1 MQARPFVLFCAGE
14 DSGDVLGE
22 TLVRPA
28 VESGMNVLGVGG
40 PRMQRA
46 GLVPVGDYETL
57 PVSGFGDV
65 FPRVF
70 RLKKIFSHLESLLRE
85 DSCVALVCIDYPG
98 FNMKLC
104 RRALALKKP
113 VLYVAPPQVWA
124 WKKHRARRLR
134 GAKLAVLFNFERR
147 VYESLG
153 LGAEIL
159 EHPFLRAISLDML
172 AVGARAIS
180 PNSQAISPKVRE
192 TRPSLQAISPKV
204 RETRLNGTDARE
216 TRPNQDVVV
225 LPGSRESQAL
235 RNLPFFMEV
244 VSRVHALHPERKFV
258 LVASRESLKTQFE
271 CAAAKLSPAGS
282 VPAWLRIDVAPQE
295 ARERATFYARHA
307 VALCMPGSATLEL
320 ALSGV
325 PLVVADVLD
334 PLTYF
339 IGKHFVKTDYFA
351 LPNVLLGRSAY
362 PEFFF
367 TRGASRKKDS
377 AERVA
382 EALRKALENSP
393 RSTVADLVKTF
404 AASTSAESLMTEFL
418 CEFVERD
425 TH

>member
-46 GLVPVGDYETL
+46 GLVPVGDYGTL

-65 FPRVF
+65 LPRVF

-159 EHPFLRAISLDML
+159 EHPFLRA
-172 AVGARAIS
+172 VGARAIS

-192 TRPSLQAISPKV
+192 TR
-204 RETRLNGTDARE
+204 LNGTDARE
-216 TRPNQDVVV
+216 ARPNQDVVV

-244 VSRVHALHPERKFV
+244 VSRVHALHPERNFV

-307 VALCMPGSATLEL
+307 AALCMPGSATLEL

-367 TRGASRKKDS
+367 TRGASRKKDN
-377 AERVA
+377 AEAVA
-382 EALRKALENSP
+382 EALRKALENPP

>member
-65 FPRVF
+65 LPRVF

-159 EHPFLRAISLDML
+159 EHPFLRA
-172 AVGARAIS
+172 VGARAIS
-180 PNSQAISPKVRE
+180 PKV
-192 TRPSLQAISPKV
+192 
-204 RETRLNGTDARE
+204 RE

-244 VSRVHALHPERKFV
+244 VSRVHALHPERNFV

-307 VALCMPGSATLEL
+307 AALCMPGSATLEL

-367 TRGASRKKDS
+367 TRGASRKKDN

-382 EALRKALENSP
+382 EALRKALENPP

>member
-65 FPRVF
+65 LPRVF

-153 LGAEIL
+153 LGTEIL
-159 EHPFLRAISLDML
+159 EHPFLRA
-172 AVGARAIS
+172 VGAR
-180 PNSQAISPKVRE
+180 
-192 TRPSLQAISPKV
+192 AISPKV

-216 TRPNQDVVV
+216 ARPNQDVVV

-244 VSRVHALHPERKFV
+244 VSRVHALHPERNFV

-271 CAAAKLSPAGS
+271 RAAAKLSPAGS
-282 VPAWLRIDVAPQE
+282 VPAWLRIAVAPQE

-307 VALCMPGSATLEL
+307 AALCMPGSATLEL

-367 TRGASRKKDS
+367 TRGASRKKDN

-382 EALRKALENSP
+382 EALRKALENPP

>member
-65 FPRVF
+65 LPRVF

-159 EHPFLRAISLDML
+159 EHPFLRA
-172 AVGARAIS
+172 VGAR
-180 PNSQAISPKVRE
+180 
-192 TRPSLQAISPKV
+192 AISPKV
-204 RETRLNGTDARE
+204 RETRLNDSDARE
-216 TRPNQDVVV
+216 TRPNGLDAREARPNQDVVV

-244 VSRVHALHPERKFV
+244 VSRVHALHPERNFV

-282 VPAWLRIDVAPQE
+282 MPAWLRIDVAPQE

-307 VALCMPGSATLEL
+307 AALCMPGSATLEL

-367 TRGASRKKDS
+367 TRGASRKKDN

-382 EALRKALENSP
+382 EALRKALENPP

>member
-65 FPRVF
+65 LPRVF

-104 RRALALKKP
+104 CRALALKKP

-159 EHPFLRAISLDML
+159 EHPFLRA
-172 AVGARAIS
+172 VGAR
-180 PNSQAISPKVRE
+180 AISPKVRE
-192 TRPSLQAISPKV
+192 TRPNDS
-204 RETRLNGTDARE
+204 DARE

-244 VSRVHALHPERKFV
+244 VSRVHALHPERNFV

-307 VALCMPGSATLEL
+307 AALCMPGSATLEL

-367 TRGASRKKDS
+367 TRGASRKKDN

-382 EALRKALENSP
+382 EALRKALENPP

>member
-22 TLVRPA
+22 TLVCPA

-65 FPRVF
+65 LPHIF

-159 EHPFLRAISLDML
+159 EHPFLRA
-172 AVGARAIS
+172 VGAR
-180 PNSQAISPKVRE
+180 
-192 TRPSLQAISPKV
+192 AISPKV

-216 TRPNQDVVV
+216 ARPNQDVVV

-244 VSRVHALHPERKFV
+244 VSRVHALHPERNFV

-271 CAAAKLSPAGS
+271 RALAKMSPAGS
-282 VPAWLRIDVAPQE
+282 VPTWLRIDVAPQE

-307 VALCMPGSATLEL
+307 AALCMPGSATLEL

-339 IGKHFVKTDYFA
+339 IGKHFVKTEYFA

-367 TRGASRKKDS
+367 TRGASRKKDN

-382 EALRKALENSP
+382 EALRKALENPP

>member
-134 GAKLAVLFNFERR
+134 GVKLAVLFNFERR

-159 EHPFLRAISLDML
+159 EHPFLRA
-172 AVGARAIS
+172 VGARAIS
-180 PNSQAISPKVRE
+180 PNSQAISPKVC
-192 TRPSLQAISPKV
+192 
-204 RETRLNGTDARE
+204 ETRLNDSDARE
-216 TRPNQDVVV
+216 ARPNQDVVV

-244 VSRVHALHPERKFV
+244 VSRVHALHPERNFV

-271 CAAAKLSPAGS
+271 RAAAKLSPAGS

-307 VALCMPGSATLEL
+307 AALCMPGSATLEL

-367 TRGASRKKDS
+367 TRGASRKKDN

-382 EALRKALENSP
+382 EALRKALENPP
-393 RSTVADLVKTF
+393 RSMVADLVKTF

>member
-46 GLVPVGDYETL
+46 GLTPVGDYETL

-65 FPRVF
+65 LPHIF

-159 EHPFLRAISLDML
+159 EHPFLRA
-172 AVGARAIS
+172 VGAR
-180 PNSQAISPKVRE
+180 
-192 TRPSLQAISPKV
+192 AISPKV

-216 TRPNQDVVV
+216 ARPNQDVVV

-244 VSRVHALHPERKFV
+244 VSRVHALHPERNFV

-271 CAAAKLSPAGS
+271 RALAKMSPAGS
-282 VPAWLRIDVAPQE
+282 VPTWLRIDVAPQE

-307 VALCMPGSATLEL
+307 AALCMPGSATLEL

-367 TRGASRKKDS
+367 TRGASRKKDN

-382 EALRKALENSP
+382 EALRKALENPP

>member
-1 MQARPFVLFCAGE
+1 MQARLFVLFCAGE

-159 EHPFLRAISLDML
+159 EHPFLRA
-172 AVGARAIS
+172 VGARAIS

-192 TRPSLQAISPKV
+192 TRPNDS
-204 RETRLNGTDARE
+204 DARE
-216 TRPNQDVVV
+216 ARPNQDVVV

-244 VSRVHALHPERKFV
+244 VSRVHALHPERNFV
-258 LVASRESLKTQFE
+258 FVASRESLKTQFE

-307 VALCMPGSATLEL
+307 AALCMPGSATLEL

-382 EALRKALENSP
+382 EALRKALENPP

>member
-65 FPRVF
+65 LPRVF

-124 WKKHRARRLR
+124 WKKHRACRLR

-159 EHPFLRAISLDML
+159 EHPFLRA
-172 AVGARAIS
+172 VGAR
-180 PNSQAISPKVRE
+180 
-192 TRPSLQAISPKV
+192 AISPKV

-216 TRPNQDVVV
+216 ARPNGLDACEARPNQDVVV

-244 VSRVHALHPERKFV
+244 VSRVHALHPERNFV

-271 CAAAKLSPAGS
+271 RAAAKLSPAGS

-307 VALCMPGSATLEL
+307 AALCMPGSATLEL

-362 PEFFF
+362 PEYFF
-367 TRGASRKKDS
+367 TRGASRKKDN

-382 EALRKALENSP
+382 EALRNALENPP
-393 RSTVADLVKTF
+393 RSMVADLVKTF

>member
-104 RRALALKKP
+104 RKALALKKP

-153 LGAEIL
+153 LGTEIL
-159 EHPFLRAISLDML
+159 EHPFLRA
-172 AVGARAIS
+172 VGAR
-180 PNSQAISPKVRE
+180 
-192 TRPSLQAISPKV
+192 AISPKV

-216 TRPNQDVVV
+216 ARPNQDVVV

-244 VSRVHALHPERKFV
+244 VSRVHALHPERNFV

-271 CAAAKLSPAGS
+271 RAAAKLSPAGS
-282 VPAWLRIDVAPQE
+282 MPAWVRIEVAPQE
-295 ARERATFYARHA
+295 ARERAAFYARHA
-307 VALCMPGSATLEL
+307 AALCMPGSATLEL

-382 EALRKALENSP
+382 EALRNALENPP

>member
-159 EHPFLRAISLDML
+159 EHPFLRAISPDML

-180 PNSQAISPKVRE
+180 PDVRE

-204 RETRLNGTDARE
+204 RETRPNDSDARE
-216 TRPNQDVVV
+216 ARPNQDVAV

-244 VSRVHALHPERKFV
+244 VSRVHALHPERNFV

-367 TRGASRKKDS
+367 TRGASRKKDN
-377 AERVA
+377 AEAVA
-382 EALRKALENSP
+382 DALRKALENPP

>member
-65 FPRVF
+65 LPRVF
-70 RLKKIFSHLESLLRE
+70 RLKKIFSHLESLRRE

-159 EHPFLRAISLDML
+159 EHPFLRA
-172 AVGARAIS
+172 VGARAIG
-180 PNSQAISPKVRE
+180 PNSQTISLDV
-192 TRPSLQAISPKV
+192 
-204 RETRLNGTDARE
+204 RE

-244 VSRVHALHPERKFV
+244 ASRVHALHPERNFV
-258 LVASRESLKTQFE
+258 LVASRESLKMQFE

-307 VALCMPGSATLEL
+307 AALCMPGSATLEL

-362 PEFFF
+362 PEYFF

-382 EALRKALENSP
+382 EALRKAIKNPP

>member
-65 FPRVF
+65 LPRVF

-159 EHPFLRAISLDML
+159 EHPFLRA
-172 AVGARAIS
+172 VGARAIS

-192 TRPSLQAISPKV
+192 A
-204 RETRLNGTDARE
+204 RLNGTDARE

-244 VSRVHALHPERKFV
+244 VSRVHALHPERNFV

-271 CAAAKLSPAGS
+271 RAAAKLSPAGS

-307 VALCMPGSATLEL
+307 AALCMPGSATLEL

-367 TRGASRKKDS
+367 TRGASRKKDN

-382 EALRKALENSP
+382 EALRKALENPP

>member
-159 EHPFLRAISLDML
+159 EHPFLRAVS
-172 AVGARAIS
+172 AR
-180 PNSQAISPKVRE
+180 
-192 TRPSLQAISPKV
+192 AISPKV

-244 VSRVHALHPERKFV
+244 VSRVHALHPERNFV

-271 CAAAKLSPAGS
+271 RATAKLSPAGS

-307 VALCMPGSATLEL
+307 AALCMPGSATLEL

-367 TRGASRKKDS
+367 TRGASRKKDN

-382 EALRKALENSP
+382 EALRKALENPP

>member
-65 FPRVF
+65 LPRVF

-159 EHPFLRAISLDML
+159 EHPFLRA
-172 AVGARAIS
+172 VGARAIG
-180 PNSQAISPKVRE
+180 PNSQTISLDV
-192 TRPSLQAISPKV
+192 
-204 RETRLNGTDARE
+204 RE

-244 VSRVHALHPERKFV
+244 ASRVHALHPERNFV
-258 LVASRESLKTQFE
+258 LVASRESLKMQFE

-307 VALCMPGSATLEL
+307 AALCMPGSATLEL

-362 PEFFF
+362 PEYFF

-382 EALRKALENSP
+382 EALRKAIKNPP

>member
-65 FPRVF
+65 LPRVF

-153 LGAEIL
+153 LNAEIL
-159 EHPFLRAISLDML
+159 EHPFLRA
-172 AVGARAIS
+172 VGARAIG
-180 PNSQAISPKVRE
+180 PNSQTISLDV
-192 TRPSLQAISPKV
+192 
-204 RETRLNGTDARE
+204 RE

-244 VSRVHALHPERKFV
+244 ASRVHALHPERNFV
-258 LVASRESLKTQFE
+258 LVASRESLKMQFE

-307 VALCMPGSATLEL
+307 AALCMPGSATLEL

-362 PEFFF
+362 PEYFF

-382 EALRKALENSP
+382 EALRKAIKNPP

>member
-1 MQARPFVLFCAGE
+1 MQGKPFVLFCAGE

-22 TLVRPA
+22 SLVRSA
-28 VESGMNVLGVGG
+28 VDNGMNVLGVGG

-46 GLVPVGDYETL
+46 GLTPVGDYETL

-65 FPRVF
+65 LPHIF
-70 RLKKIFSHLESLLRE
+70 RLKKIFSQLESKLKS
-85 DSCVALVCIDYPG
+85 DDCVALVCIDYPG

-159 EHPFLRAISLDML
+159 EHPFLRA
-172 AVGARAIS
+172 VGARAIS
-180 PNSQAISPKVRE
+180 SNSQAIGPD
-192 TRPSLQAISPKV
+192 A

-216 TRPNQDVVV
+216 ARPNQDVVV

-244 VSRVHALHPERKFV
+244 VSRVHALHPERNFV

-271 CAAAKLSPAGS
+271 CAVAKLSPAGS
-282 VPAWLRIDVAPQE
+282 VPDWLRFDVAPQK
-295 ARERATFYARHA
+295 ARERAAFYAHHA
-307 VALCMPGSATLEL
+307 AALCMPGSATLEL

-362 PEFFF
+362 PEYFF
-367 TRGASRKKDS
+367 TQGASRKKDN

-382 EALRKALENSP
+382 EALRKAIKNPP

-404 AASTSAESLMTEFL
+404 AASASAESLMTEFL

>member
-65 FPRVF
+65 LPRVF

-153 LGAEIL
+153 LNAEIL
-159 EHPFLRAISLDML
+159 EHPFLRA
-172 AVGARAIS
+172 VGARAIG
-180 PNSQAISPKVRE
+180 PNSQAISPKV
-192 TRPSLQAISPKV
+192 
-204 RETRLNGTDARE
+204 RE

-244 VSRVHALHPERKFV
+244 ASRVHALHPERNFV
-258 LVASRESLKTQFE
+258 LVASRESLKMQFE

-307 VALCMPGSATLEL
+307 AALCMPGSATLEL

-362 PEFFF
+362 PEYFF

-382 EALRKALENSP
+382 EALRNALENPP

>member
-65 FPRVF
+65 LPRVF

-134 GAKLAVLFNFERR
+134 GAKLAVLFDFERR

-159 EHPFLRAISLDML
+159 EHPFLRAISPDML

-180 PNSQAISPKVRE
+180 PKVRE
-192 TRPSLQAISPKV
+192 A
-204 RETRLNGTDARE
+204 
-216 TRPNQDVVV
+216 RPNQDVVV

-244 VSRVHALHPERKFV
+244 VSRVHALHPERNFV

-271 CAAAKLSPAGS
+271 RATAKLSPAGS

-307 VALCMPGSATLEL
+307 AALCMPGSATLEL

-367 TRGASRKKDS
+367 TRGASRKKDN
-377 AERVA
+377 AECVA
-382 EALRKALENSP
+382 ETLRKALENPP

>member
-65 FPRVF
+65 LPRVF

-159 EHPFLRAISLDML
+159 EHPFLRA
-172 AVGARAIS
+172 VGTRAIS
-180 PNSQAISPKVRE
+180 PKVRETRPNSQAISPKVRE
-192 TRPSLQAISPKV
+192 A
-204 RETRLNGTDARE
+204 RLNGTDARE
-216 TRPNQDVVV
+216 ARPNQDVVV

-244 VSRVHALHPERKFV
+244 VSRVHALHPERNFV

-271 CAAAKLSPAGS
+271 RALAKLSPAGS

-307 VALCMPGSATLEL
+307 AALCMPGSATLEL

-367 TRGASRKKDS
+367 TRGASRKKDN

-382 EALRKALENSP
+382 EALRKALENPP

-404 AASTSAESLMTEFL
+404 AASTSAESLMTEFF

>member
-40 PRMQRA
+40 LRMQRA

-65 FPRVF
+65 LPRVF

-159 EHPFLRAISLDML
+159 EHPFLRA
-172 AVGARAIS
+172 VGARAIS
-180 PNSQAISPKVRE
+180 PD
-192 TRPSLQAISPKV
+192 V

-216 TRPNQDVVV
+216 ARPNQDVVV

-244 VSRVHALHPERKFV
+244 VSRVHALHPERNFV
-258 LVASRESLKTQFE
+258 LVASRESLKMQFE
-271 CAAAKLSPAGS
+271 RAVAKLSPAGS

-295 ARERATFYARHA
+295 ARERAAFYARHA
-307 VALCMPGSATLEL
+307 AALCMPGSATLEL

-362 PEFFF
+362 PEYFF
-367 TRGASRKKDS
+367 TRGASRKKDN

-382 EALRKALENSP
+382 EALRKALENPP

>member
-46 GLVPVGDYETL
+46 GLVLVGDYETL

-65 FPRVF
+65 LPRVF

-104 RRALALKKP
+104 RRALALKKL

-153 LGAEIL
+153 LGTEIL
-159 EHPFLRAISLDML
+159 EHPFLRA
-172 AVGARAIS
+172 VGAR
-180 PNSQAISPKVRE
+180 AISPKVRE
-192 TRPSLQAISPKV
+192 TRP
-204 RETRLNGTDARE
+204 NGLDACE
-216 TRPNQDVVV
+216 ARPNQDVVV

-244 VSRVHALHPERKFV
+244 VSRVHALHPERNFV

-307 VALCMPGSATLEL
+307 AALCMPGSATLEL

-382 EALRKALENSP
+382 EALRNALENPS

>member
-65 FPRVF
+65 LPRVF

-159 EHPFLRAISLDML
+159 EHPFLRA
-172 AVGARAIS
+172 VGARAIGPNSRATS
-180 PNSQAISPKVRE
+180 PNSRAIGP
-192 TRPSLQAISPKV
+192 
-204 RETRLNGTDARE
+204 DARE

-244 VSRVHALHPERKFV
+244 VSRVHALHPERNFV
-258 LVASRESLKTQFE
+258 LVASRESLKMQFE
-271 CAAAKLSPAGS
+271 RAVAKLSPAGS

-295 ARERATFYARHA
+295 ARERAAFYARHA
-307 VALCMPGSATLEL
+307 AALCMPGSATLEL

-362 PEFFF
+362 PEYFF

-382 EALRKALENSP
+382 ETLRNALENPP
-393 RSTVADLVKTF
+393 RSMVADLVKTF

>member
-22 TLVRPA
+22 ALVRPA

-65 FPRVF
+65 LPRVF

-159 EHPFLRAISLDML
+159 EHPFLRAISPDML
-172 AVGARAIS
+172 AVGARAIG
-180 PNSQAISPKVRE
+180 PKVCE
-192 TRPSLQAISPKV
+192 TRPNDS
-204 RETRLNGTDARE
+204 DARE
-216 TRPNQDVVV
+216 ARPNQDVVV

-244 VSRVHALHPERKFV
+244 VSRVHALHPERNFV

-282 VPAWLRIDVAPQE
+282 APVWLHIDVAPQE
-295 ARERATFYARHA
+295 ARERAAFYARHA
-307 VALCMPGSATLEL
+307 AALCMPGSATLEL

-382 EALRKALENSP
+382 EALRNALENPP

>member
-159 EHPFLRAISLDML
+159 EHPFLRA
-172 AVGARAIS
+172 VGARAIG
-180 PNSQAISPKVRE
+180 
-192 TRPSLQAISPKV
+192 PKV

-216 TRPNQDVVV
+216 ARPNQDVVV

-244 VSRVHALHPERKFV
+244 VSRVHALHPERNFV

-271 CAAAKLSPAGS
+271 RALAKMSPAGS

-307 VALCMPGSATLEL
+307 AALCMPGSATLEL

-367 TRGASRKKDS
+367 TRGASRKKDN

-382 EALRKALENSP
+382 EALRKALENPP

-404 AASTSAESLMTEFL
+404 AASTSADSLMTEFL

>member
-65 FPRVF
+65 LPRVF

-159 EHPFLRAISLDML
+159 EHPFLRA
-172 AVGARAIS
+172 VGAR
-180 PNSQAISPKVRE
+180 AISPKVRE
-192 TRPSLQAISPKV
+192 TRPNSQAISSDV
-204 RETRLNGTDARE
+204 RETRPNDSDARE

-244 VSRVHALHPERKFV
+244 VSRVHALHPERHFV

-271 CAAAKLSPAGS
+271 RAAAKLSPAGS
-282 VPAWLRIDVAPQE
+282 VPAWLRIAVAPQE

-307 VALCMPGSATLEL
+307 AALCMPGSATLEL

-367 TRGASRKKDS
+367 TRGASRKKDN

-382 EALRKALENSP
+382 EALRKALENPP

>member
-65 FPRVF
+65 LPRVF

-159 EHPFLRAISLDML
+159 EHPFLRA
-172 AVGARAIS
+172 VGAR
-180 PNSQAISPKVRE
+180 AISPKVRE
-192 TRPSLQAISPKV
+192 TRPNDS
-204 RETRLNGTDARE
+204 DARE

-244 VSRVHALHPERKFV
+244 VSRVHALHPERNFV

-307 VALCMPGSATLEL
+307 AALCMPGSATLEL

-367 TRGASRKKDS
+367 TRGASRKKDN

-382 EALRKALENSP
+382 EALRKALENPP

>member
-1 MQARPFVLFCAGE
+1 
-14 DSGDVLGE
+14 
-22 TLVRPA
+22 
-28 VESGMNVLGVGG
+28 
-40 PRMQRA
+40 
-46 GLVPVGDYETL
+46 
-57 PVSGFGDV
+57 
-65 FPRVF
+65 
-70 RLKKIFSHLESLLRE
+70 
-85 DSCVALVCIDYPG
+85 
-98 FNMKLC
+98 MKLC

-159 EHPFLRAISLDML
+159 EHPFLRA
-172 AVGARAIS
+172 VGACAIS
-180 PNSQAISPKVRE
+180 PNSQAISPKV
-192 TRPSLQAISPKV
+192 
-204 RETRLNGTDARE
+204 RE

-244 VSRVHALHPERKFV
+244 VSRVHALHPERNFV

-307 VALCMPGSATLEL
+307 AALCMPGSATLEL

-367 TRGASRKKDS
+367 TRGASRKKDN

-382 EALRKALENSP
+382 EALRKALENPP

>member
-65 FPRVF
+65 LPRVF

-153 LGAEIL
+153 LGVEIL
-159 EHPFLRAISLDML
+159 EHPFLR

-180 PNSQAISPKVRE
+180 PNSH
-192 TRPSLQAISPKV
+192 AISPKV

-216 TRPNQDVVV
+216 ARPNQDVVV

-244 VSRVHALHPERKFV
+244 VSRVHALHPERNFV

-271 CAAAKLSPAGS
+271 RAVAKLSPAGI

-307 VALCMPGSATLEL
+307 AALCMPGSATLEL

-362 PEFFF
+362 PEIFF
-367 TRGASRKKDS
+367 TRGASRKKDN

-382 EALRKALENSP
+382 EALRKALENPP

>member
-159 EHPFLRAISLDML
+159 EHPFLRA
-172 AVGARAIS
+172 VGARAIS

-192 TRPSLQAISPKV
+192 TRPNDS
-204 RETRLNGTDARE
+204 DARE

-244 VSRVHALHPERKFV
+244 VSRVHALHPERNFV

-295 ARERATFYARHA
+295 ARERTTFYARHA
-307 VALCMPGSATLEL
+307 AALCMPGSATLEL

-382 EALRKALENSP
+382 EALRNALENPP

>member
-65 FPRVF
+65 LPRVF

-134 GAKLAVLFNFERR
+134 GAKLAVLFNFERH

-159 EHPFLRAISLDML
+159 EHPFLRA
-172 AVGARAIS
+172 VGARAIS
-180 PNSQAISPKVRE
+180 PNSQAISPD
-192 TRPSLQAISPKV
+192 V

-216 TRPNQDVVV
+216 ARPNQDVVV

-244 VSRVHALHPERKFV
+244 VSRVHALHPERNFV
-258 LVASRESLKTQFE
+258 LVASRESLKMQFE

-307 VALCMPGSATLEL
+307 AALCMPGSATLEL

-382 EALRKALENSP
+382 ETLRKALENPP

>member
-65 FPRVF
+65 LPRVF

-159 EHPFLRAISLDML
+159 EHPFLRA
-172 AVGARAIS
+172 VGARAIS

-192 TRPSLQAISPKV
+192 TR
-204 RETRLNGTDARE
+204 LNGTDARE
-216 TRPNQDVVV
+216 ARPNQDVVV

-244 VSRVHALHPERKFV
+244 VSRVHALHPERNFV

-271 CAAAKLSPAGS
+271 RAAAKLSPAGS

-307 VALCMPGSATLEL
+307 AALCMPGSATLEL

-367 TRGASRKKDS
+367 TRGASRKKDN

-382 EALRKALENSP
+382 EALRKALENPP

>member
-65 FPRVF
+65 LPRVF

-153 LGAEIL
+153 LVAEIL
-159 EHPFLRAISLDML
+159 EHPFLRAISPDML

-192 TRPSLQAISPKV
+192 TR
-204 RETRLNGTDARE
+204 LNGTDARE
-216 TRPNQDVVV
+216 ARPNQDVVV

-244 VSRVHALHPERKFV
+244 VSRVHALHPERNFV

-271 CAAAKLSPAGS
+271 RAAAKLSPAGS

-307 VALCMPGSATLEL
+307 AALCMPGSATLEL

-367 TRGASRKKDS
+367 TRGASRKKDN

-382 EALRKALENSP
+382 ETLRKTLENPP

>member
-46 GLVPVGDYETL
+46 GLTPVGDYETL

-65 FPRVF
+65 LPRVF

-159 EHPFLRAISLDML
+159 EHPFLRA
-172 AVGARAIS
+172 VGARAIS

-192 TRPSLQAISPKV
+192 TR
-204 RETRLNGTDARE
+204 LNGTDARE
-216 TRPNQDVVV
+216 ARPNQDVVV

-244 VSRVHALHPERKFV
+244 VSRVHALHPERNFV
-258 LVASRESLKTQFE
+258 FVASRESLKTQFE

-295 ARERATFYARHA
+295 ARERAAFYARHA
-307 VALCMPGSATLEL
+307 AALCMPGSATLEL

-377 AERVA
+377 AEAVA
-382 EALRKALENSP
+382 DALRKALENPP

>member
-46 GLVPVGDYETL
+46 GLTPVGDYETL

-65 FPRVF
+65 LPRVF

-147 VYESLG
+147 VYETLG
-153 LGAEIL
+153 LGTEIL
-159 EHPFLRAISLDML
+159 EHPFLR

-192 TRPSLQAISPKV
+192 TR
-204 RETRLNGTDARE
+204 LNGTDARE
-216 TRPNQDVVV
+216 ARPNQDVVV

-244 VSRVHALHPERKFV
+244 VSRVHALHPERNFV

-271 CAAAKLSPAGS
+271 RALAKLSPAGS

-307 VALCMPGSATLEL
+307 AALCMPGSATLEL

-339 IGKHFVKTDYFA
+339 IGKHFVKTDCFA

-377 AERVA
+377 AEAVA
-382 EALRKALENSP
+382 DALRKALENP
-393 RSTVADLVKTF
+393 PHSTVADLVKTF

>member
-46 GLVPVGDYETL
+46 GLTPVGDYETL

-65 FPRVF
+65 LPRVF

-153 LGAEIL
+153 LGVEIL
-159 EHPFLRAISLDML
+159 EHPFLR

-192 TRPSLQAISPKV
+192 TH
-204 RETRLNGTDARE
+204 LNGTGARE
-216 TRPNQDVVV
+216 ARPNQDVVV

-244 VSRVHALHPERKFV
+244 VSRVHALHPERNFV

-271 CAAAKLSPAGS
+271 RAVAKLSPAGI

-307 VALCMPGSATLEL
+307 AALCMPGSATLEL

-325 PLVVADVLD
+325 PFVVADVLD

-339 IGKHFVKTDYFA
+339 IGKHFVNTDFFA

-367 TRGASRKKDS
+367 TRGASRKKDN

-382 EALRKALENSP
+382 EALRKALENPP

>member
-65 FPRVF
+65 LPRVF

-104 RRALALKKP
+104 RSALALKKP

-159 EHPFLRAISLDML
+159 EHPFLRA
-172 AVGARAIS
+172 VGTR
-180 PNSQAISPKVRE
+180 AISPKVRE
-192 TRPSLQAISPKV
+192 TRPNDS
-204 RETRLNGTDARE
+204 DARE

-244 VSRVHALHPERKFV
+244 VSRVHALHPERNFV

-307 VALCMPGSATLEL
+307 AALCMPGSATLEL

-367 TRGASRKKDS
+367 TRGASRKKDN

-382 EALRKALENSP
+382 EALRKALENPP

>member
-65 FPRVF
+65 LPRVF

-159 EHPFLRAISLDML
+159 EHPFLRA
-172 AVGARAIS
+172 VGAR
-180 PNSQAISPKVRE
+180 AISPKVRE
-192 TRPSLQAISPKV
+192 TRPNDSDA
-204 RETRLNGTDARE
+204 RETRLNGADVRE

-244 VSRVHALHPERKFV
+244 VSRVHALHPERNFV

-307 VALCMPGSATLEL
+307 AALCMPGSATLEL

-367 TRGASRKKDS
+367 TRGASRKKDN

-382 EALRKALENSP
+382 EALRKALENPP